1 MTALVFFYPFS
12 FGASA
17 SREIMAVS
25 VTGNRYGHRWLLLCN
40 TNVFLSAG
48 HNGLIQRCCRRDVRR
63 TVWLD
68 REQSGNQ
75 AYGSFAVFYYTIS
88 ELE

>member
-63 TVWLD
+63 QYGWIENNLAIKFMALSRYFTT
-68 REQSGNQ
+68 QSVN
-75 AYGSFAVFYYTIS
+75 
-88 ELE
+88 